1 MFIQRMKETQTTKII
16 FTGTR
21 TDPQIYKYEKD
32 LVNLLRTSLPGVH
45 ISLHTNGV
53 NALQKLD
60 TFNLYDSCTI
70 SFNSFNPATYS
81 KLHGTKVIPDLQAI
95 VSKAKMPVKL
105 SCILTE
111 DNKDEVEDYIKTAR
125 ALGVRRIAF
134 RHIYGKTKFSVPL
147 FSKSAPVS
155 HHCSNPVYDFDGVQA
170 THWIFDSTSGK
181 SLNLFSDGTI
191 SEEYLLSKA
200 PSTQKAVEALDAVGS
215 QSSDSV
221 SDFAQETFTSNEV
234 SV

>member
-1 MFIQRMKETQTTKII
+1 MKDTQTTKII

-32 LVNLLRTSLPGVH
+32 LVILLRNSLPGIH

-70 SFNSFNPATYS
+70 SYNSFNPTTFA
-81 KLHGTKVIPDLQAI
+81 KLHGTKFMPDLRAI
-95 VSKAKMPVKL
+95 ISNAKMPIKL

-111 DNKDEVEDYIKTAR
+111 DNKDEVEEYINTAR
-125 ALGVRRIAF
+125 ELGVRRIAF
-134 RHIYGKTKFSVPL
+134 RHIYGDSRRWNIPIFSSSTPYS
-147 FSKSAPVS
+147 F
-155 HHCSNPVYDFDGVQA
+155 HCSNPVYDFDGVQV
-170 THWIFDSTSGK
+170 THWVFDTTSGK
-181 SLNLFSDGTI
+181 SLNLFSDGTL

-200 PSTQKAVEALDAVGS
+200 PTTQKAIEA
-215 QSSDSV
+215 
-221 SDFAQETFTSNEV
+221 FM
-234 SV
+234 